1 MDKMTP
7 QQLDLSF
14 EARPA
19 QPVQQSVSHVEPS
32 IATPSVSASSI
43 AFEVSAKSAVIIN
56 FKSAVSRREESIRTD
71 LYRQI
76 LDSVRHIG

>member
-1 MDKMTP
+1 MDKTTP

-14 EARPA
+14 E
-19 QPVQQSVSHVEPS
+19 QSVQQSALNGAFSVV
-32 IATPSVSASSI
+32 TPNAPASSI
-43 AFEVSAKSAVIIN
+43 SSEVGVNVAVVIN
-56 FKSAVSRREESIRTD
+56 FQSAVSKREESIRTD

>member
-1 MDKMTP
+1 MDKMTQP

-14 EARPA
+14 ETY
-19 QPVQQSVSHVEPS
+19 PVQQNMSKAEPNAATLSVPVSS
-32 IATPSVSASSI
+32 ISSEVSASS
-43 AFEVSAKSAVIIN
+43 AVILN
-56 FKSAVSRREESIRTD
+56 FQSAVSSREESNRTN